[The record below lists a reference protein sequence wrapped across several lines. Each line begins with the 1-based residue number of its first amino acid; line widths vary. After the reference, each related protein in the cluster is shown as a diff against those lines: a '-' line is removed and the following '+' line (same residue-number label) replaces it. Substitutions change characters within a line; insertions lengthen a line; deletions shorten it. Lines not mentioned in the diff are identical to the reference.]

1 MAPRADDP
9 MTETIAHHHAATIL
23 LHMGDLKRARVH
35 ATNTMPPA
43 ERARV
48 ALRTSWALQINEQVS
63 SAAGEWDTA
72 REFSD
77 RHMALDSLIVEEQ
90 LASRALLEYQTGDF
104 GQCQGYIERL
114 DQSRNL
120 RELPRVTDRVDRMW
134 LVDLARIGGA
144 AGHIDVVK
152 AVAESILSS
161 PRISPIFTRAA
172 RVALALTAIQEQD
185 AVSSA
190 DLYTALEPFRGT
202 LDTDGLIS
210 IDRLLGL
217 LAYTMGKLSDATA
230 HFDDSL
236 DFCRK
241 AGFRPE
247 LAWAYCDYAALEHAR
262 GQEAKALTLL
272 DEALT
277 ISTELGMRPVIEK
290 VTSLREEIEAQ
301 PAAVPAYPDGLT
313 EREVEVLRLVAAGRT
328 DREIADELFISI
340 RTASTHLRNILNKT
354 DSANRAE
361 AATYASRHGLA

>member
-1 MAPRADDP
+1 MLFAFLYYNN
-9 MTETIAHHHAATIL
+9 L
-23 LHMGDLKRARVH
+23 L
-35 ATNTMPPA
+35 
-43 ERARV
+43 
-48 ALRTSWALQINEQVS
+48 
-63 SAAGEWDTA
+63 
-72 REFSD
+72 
-77 RHMALDSLIVEEQ
+77 
-90 LASRALLEYQTGDF
+90 
-104 GQCQGYIERL
+104 
-114 DQSRNL
+114 
-120 RELPRVTDRVDRMW
+120 TDKSKSM
-134 LVDLARIGGA
+134 
-144 AGHIDVVK
+144 
-152 AVAESILSS
+152 
-161 PRISPIFTRAA
+161 
-172 RVALALTAIQEQD
+172 
-185 AVSSA
+185 
-190 DLYTALEPFRGT
+190 ALEPFRGT

-217 LAYTMGKLSDATA
+217 LAYTMGKLSDAAA

-241 AGFRPE
+241 AGFQPE

-313 EREVEVLRLVAAGRT
+313 EREVEVLRLVASGRT